1 MKILGRIDTAIARLE
16 GWLLILFL
24 TLMVFLIFLQV
35 ILRSLFIYAHL
46 GWANDLMGHIDWA
59 EPFVRLLVLWVTF
72 LGASLVTGENKHIK
86 IDLLVQVIPEGWRP
100 SLDVLLSLAGA
111 VVTALMFK
119 ASLFYVQMEM
129 SFGGVLFLQ
138 LPNWIGQLI
147 LPAGFL
153 LICFRF
159 ALRALSTVLAL
170 FGRSAS

>member
-1 MKILGRIDTAIARLE
+1 MKILGRIDTAIARVE

-24 TLMVFLIFLQV
+24 TLMVFLTFLQV
-35 ILRSLFIYAHL
+35 ILRSLFVYAHM
-46 GWANDLMGHIDWA
+46 GWANDLMGSIDWV

-86 IDLLVQVIPEGWRP
+86 IDLLTQLIPEEWRP
-100 SLDVLLSLAGA
+100 SLNALLSLAGA

-119 ASLFYVQMEM
+119 ASLFYVQTEM

-138 LPNWIGQLI
+138 IPNWVGQLI

-159 ALRALSTVLAL
+159 VARALSSVLTI
-170 FGRSAS
+170 FGRTAS